1 MIERIEIQYF
11 RSIYR
16 TIIKDVENIN
26 VRVSEK
32 EASRIVAETIK
43 VNIQQL
49 KAEERN
55 KILMELRKK
64 GLSMRQINRL
74 TGISISIIRNL

>member
-1 MIERIEIQYF
+1 M
-11 RSIYR
+11 
-16 TIIKDVENIN
+16 DVENIK

-32 EASRIVAETIK
+32 EASRIVAETVK

-49 KAEERN
+49 NTEERN
-55 KILMELRKK
+55 KILIELRKK
-64 GLSMRQINRL
+64 GLSIRQINRL